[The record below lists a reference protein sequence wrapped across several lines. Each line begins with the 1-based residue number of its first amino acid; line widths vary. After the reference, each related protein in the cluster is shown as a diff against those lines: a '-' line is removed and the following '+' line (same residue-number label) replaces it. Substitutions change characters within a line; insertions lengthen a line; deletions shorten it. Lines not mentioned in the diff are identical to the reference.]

1 MSRKRRQ
8 DGHRKKELSEGFL
21 VHVVME
27 GFPEEV
33 AFKQKSEWVKKQAM
47 QVWGEDHSRQREKL
61 IPKP

>member
-33 AFKQKSEWVKKQAM
+33 AFKQKSE
-47 QVWGEDHSRQREKL
+47 
-61 IPKP
+61 